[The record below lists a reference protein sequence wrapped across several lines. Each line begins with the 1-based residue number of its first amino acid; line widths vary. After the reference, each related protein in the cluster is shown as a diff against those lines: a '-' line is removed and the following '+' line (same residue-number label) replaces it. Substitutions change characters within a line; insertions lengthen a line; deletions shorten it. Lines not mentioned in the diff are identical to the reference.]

1 MSIPLVSVITVC
13 RNAEH
18 TIRRTIES
26 VLSQSY
32 KNIEYIIIDGCSED
46 NTSNIVKE
54 FNTGIS
60 LFLREKDQ
68 GISDAFNK
76 GIRLA
81 KGEFIQIL
89 NADDYFP
96 ADKIEKSVELLVTHP
111 IHSYCFGDIVLI
123 DDHQNPTFRIEGDP
137 QYYRMIRYFMP
148 RINHPTVLSRKSTYE
163 KYGMFDTQWKNS
175 MDYDWLLRLHIN
187 SEKGIYS
194 PKIVAFMQEG
204 GQSGR
209 NWIKT
214 QIDELHVSMHN
225 GLNPLVA
232 YAIFYMR
239 FLRTFIRIQVEYFL
253 PRQWLMPFRPGKK
266 LL

>member
-1 MSIPLVSVITVC
+1 MVSVITVC
-13 RNAEH
+13 LNSDR

-46 NTSNIVKE
+46 NTLNIVKE
-54 FNTGIS
+54 FKTAINH
-60 LFLREKDQ
+60 FVREKDK
-68 GISDAFNK
+68 GISDAFSK

-81 KGEFIQIL
+81 KGEFIQLL
-89 NADDYFP
+89 NADDYLP
-96 ADKIEKSVELLVTHP
+96 TDKIEKSVELLVAHP
-111 IHSYCFGDIVLI
+111 DHSYCFGDIVLI

-137 QYYRMIRYFMP
+137 QYHRMIRFFMP
-148 RINHPTVLSRKSTYE
+148 RINHPTVLARKSAYE
-163 KYGMFDTQWKNS
+163 KYGLFDTQWKNS

-187 SEKGIYS
+187 FEKGIYS
-194 PKIVAFMQEG
+194 HNIVAYMQEG

-232 YAIFYMR
+232 YTIFYMR
-239 FLRTFIRIQVEYFL
+239 FLRTFIRIQVEYVF